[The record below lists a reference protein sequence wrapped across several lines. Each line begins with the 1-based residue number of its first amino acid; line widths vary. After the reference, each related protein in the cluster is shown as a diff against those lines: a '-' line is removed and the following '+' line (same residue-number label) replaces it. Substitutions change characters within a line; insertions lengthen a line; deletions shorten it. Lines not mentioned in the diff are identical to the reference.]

1 MKATKRATRRNNRT
15 KRNTRRAKRGGLFG
29 MSSTESQLN
38 TIRKLA
44 YESRNASAIRRL
56 RSIADYI
63 EDTVPFSVDPT
74 TLYTY
79 KKNPTSYYK
88 VLKSDPMYS
97 GDKNSF
103 KEFVGATMR
112 R

>member
-1 MKATKRATRRNNRT
+1 MKATRNNRSR
-15 KRNTRRAKRGGLFG
+15 KNRSTRKAKKGGLFG

-63 EDTVPFSVDPT
+63 DDTVPFSVDPT
-74 TLYTY
+74 TLYMY

-97 GDKNSF
+97 ADKNAF
-103 KEFVGATMR
+103 KEYVGATMR